1 MPVLFEKH
9 RIAFFDTPKVASTSV
24 KLALHEIE
32 HGNAMEDR
40 NDLEEAVHRVY
51 KTRRLSGEADFAACE
66 GYWTFAI
73 VRDPAKRLLSAY
85 SNRVVFRKDQYK
97 RRFAYT
103 RAALLGIGMEPDV
116 NAFFTHLG
124 RYRLQSGTIRHHTDL
139 IAQYLGNDL
148 RRFDAVYP
156 IEALDRLAA
165 DLSARVGRP
174 VMLPRLQTGGPKIG
188 LDALSKPAFD
198 RLMAYLR
205 PEYDLLRDYYRPPAW
220 TGSSV
225 GNRT

>member
-9 RIAFFDTPKVASTSV
+9 KIAFFNTPKVASSSV
-24 KLALHEIE
+24 KLVLHEIE
-32 HGNAMEDR
+32 HGNVLEDR
-40 NDLEEAVHRVY
+40 KNVEEAVHRVH
-51 KTRRLSGEADFAACE
+51 KTRRIAGEADFAACE
-66 GYWTFAI
+66 GYWKFAI

-85 SNRVVFRKDQYK
+85 SNRVLFRKDQYK
-97 RRFAYT
+97 GRFVRT
-103 RAALLGIGMEPDV
+103 RAALLGIDLDPDV
-116 NAFFTHLG
+116 NTFFTRLG
-124 RYRLQSGTIRHHTDL
+124 WYRFQSGSIKHHTDL

-156 IEALDRLAA
+156 IEELDRLAA

-174 VMLPRLQTGGPKIG
+174 VTIPRLQTGGPKIG

-205 PEYDLLRDYYRPPAW
+205 PEYDLLRDYYQPPVW
-220 TGSSV
+220 PGPPK
-225 GNRT
+225 